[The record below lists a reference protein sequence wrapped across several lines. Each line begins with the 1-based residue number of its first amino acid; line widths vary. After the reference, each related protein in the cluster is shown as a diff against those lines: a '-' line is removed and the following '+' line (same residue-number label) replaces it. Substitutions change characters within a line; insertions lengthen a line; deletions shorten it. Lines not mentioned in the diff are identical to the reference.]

1 MGKFLR
7 GFIGAVVV
15 LAVALPAAAATPSE
29 FYLTMLR
36 RGVSAYDAGRYDAAV
51 EPLKI
56 AAFGLL
62 DSIEHYQIAQAHL
75 ALTHDRMGNAELS
88 REAAH
93 RVVVAERIQPR
104 YASLPL
110 SAATRGNFES
120 LARRVITAADLG
132 ILGRSPQGVVAPP
145 AQLNGQPQV
154 QPPAATNT
162 TTVPPAPVKT
172 DPVVTKPQPAP
183 LKTEPAPVKVDPPVV
198 KTEPPPVKTEA
209 PVVKTEP
216 APVKVEPPV
225 VKPEPAPQ
233 KSNPPAPEPQTT
245 PTPTRPPLNLSAS
258 FASAEQ
264 ALNTARLVDARAIY
278 RELLKS
284 PALERS
290 DLLRLAEGFYR
301 ARDFANAL
309 RTFEKIGPLRRGEE
323 PFRYYIAVA
332 LYETGQYQRAKEE
345 LAAVLPFI
353 EQTADVTRYRL
364 KIEGAVN

>member
-1 MGKFLR
+1 MRRFLH
-7 GFIGAVVV
+7 GFIGAVLV

-51 EPLKI
+51 GPLKI

-62 DSIEHYQIAQAHL
+62 DSIDHYQIAQAHL

-93 RVVVAERIQPR
+93 RLVVAERIQPR
-104 YASLPL
+104 YASIPL
-110 SAATRGNFES
+110 SAATRANFES
-120 LARRVITAADLG
+120 LARRVLTAADQTV
-132 ILGRSPQGVVAPP
+132 LGRS
-145 AQLNGQPQV
+145 AQSVTTPQV
-154 QPPAATNT
+154 QPPAATNPKP
-162 TTVPPAPVKT
+162 VPPAPVKT
-172 DPVVTKPQPAP
+172 EPVVTKPQPAP
-183 LKTEPAPVKVDPPVV
+183 VKTEPAPVKPEPVPVKPEPAPVKVDPPAV
-198 KTEPPPVKTEA
+198 KTEPPPVKIDP
-209 PVVKTEP
+209 PVIKTEP
-216 APVKVEPPV
+216 AP
-225 VKPEPAPQ
+225 Q
-233 KSNPPAPEPQTT
+233 KNNPPAPRPQTT
-245 PTPTRPPLNLSAS
+245 NPPPTRTRPPANVPAS
-258 FASAEQ
+258 FTAAEQ

-278 RELLKS
+278 RELLDS
-284 PALERS
+284 PSLERS

-309 RTFEKIGPLRRGEE
+309 RAFEKIGPLRRGEE

-332 LYETGQYQRAKEE
+332 LYETAQYQKAKEE

-353 EQTADVTRYRL
+353 EQTPDVTRYRL